1 MKRFPKGFVWGAAT
15 SAYQIEGAVSEDGRG
30 ESIWDRFAATPG
42 KIADGSDGSV
52 ACEHYHRYR
61 DDVKLLGWMGLEAY
75 RFSVA
80 WPRVFPNGVGAAP
93 NAQGLAFY
101 DRLVDELLAH
111 GVRPCV
117 TLYHWDLPQVL
128 EDRGGWPARDTAK
141 AFIDYTQ
148 VVTRKLGDRV
158 KHWITHNEPWIA
170 AFLGYAQGIH
180 APGRKSWADGLAASH
195 HILLSHGW
203 AMRVIRE
210 NVKDARAGIT
220 LNLTPVYAASS
231 SEADRE
237 AARLYDSRFNRWFL
251 EPLHGRGYPQDALD
265 DHAREGHIREALL
278 DCVQQGDLSVI
289 AERTDFLGINY
300 YTRNIQRSTR
310 VKEEENAPRVISARD
325 DRTDMGWE
333 NYADGLYEL
342 LVRVQRDYAPP
353 AIYITENGAA
363 YDHAPDATGAVHDL
377 PRLRYLHDHLEACLR
392 ALEAGVPLAGYFVWS
407 LLDNYEWA
415 EGYKK
420 RFGVIWV
427 DYQTQARIP
436 KRSAHWYRGVA
447 TQNALLD
454 ISDVAAE

>member
-141 AFIDYTQ
+141 AFIDYPQ

-158 KHWITHNEPWIA
+158 
-170 AFLGYAQGIH
+170 
-180 APGRKSWADGLAASH
+180 
-195 HILLSHGW
+195 
-203 AMRVIRE
+203 
-210 NVKDARAGIT
+210 
-220 LNLTPVYAASS
+220 
-231 SEADRE
+231 
-237 AARLYDSRFNRWFL
+237 
-251 EPLHGRGYPQDALD
+251 
-265 DHAREGHIREALL
+265 
-278 DCVQQGDLSVI
+278 
-289 AERTDFLGINY
+289 
-300 YTRNIQRSTR
+300 
-310 VKEEENAPRVISARD
+310 
-325 DRTDMGWE
+325 
-333 NYADGLYEL
+333 
-342 LVRVQRDYAPP
+342 
-353 AIYITENGAA
+353 
-363 YDHAPDATGAVHDL
+363 
-377 PRLRYLHDHLEACLR
+377 
-392 ALEAGVPLAGYFVWS
+392 
-407 LLDNYEWA
+407 
-415 EGYKK
+415 
-420 RFGVIWV
+420 
-427 DYQTQARIP
+427 
-436 KRSAHWYRGVA
+436 
-447 TQNALLD
+447 
-454 ISDVAAE
+454 